1 MPHKTQVISGVYM
14 TSCLDEPPES
24 QDQIQAGPCS
34 KAEARRAQILTAA
47 ADCFR
52 RQGFHAASIAQ
63 ISKAAGMSPGHIYH
77 YFHNKEAI
85 VAAIVAQDLERL
97 LRLTQELRQASD
109 GRQAIIERV
118 AQGVSDNLNPEAA
131 TLKLE
136 ILAEAARN
144 AKMAVI
150 VRDADVAWR
159 QGFKDTL
166 DALIPGTDQ
175 PERSADLEA
184 RVEVLSAM
192 FEGLMIRS
200 LRNPNI
206 DRARVVAH
214 FQALVLEL
222 LRSS

>member
-1 MPHKTQVISGVYM
+1 M
-14 TSCLDEPPES
+14 TSCLDEPPEG
-24 QDQIQAGPCS
+24 QGQFQAEPCS

-63 ISKAAGMSPGHIYH
+63 ISRVAGMSPGHIYH
-77 YFHNKEAI
+77 YFQNKEAL

-97 LRLTQELRQASD
+97 LRLTQELRTARD
-109 GRQAIIERV
+109 GRHAMIERV

-144 AKMAVI
+144 TKVAAI

-166 DALIPGTDQ
+166 GALIPSTDQ
-175 PERSADLEA
+175 PDLEA

-206 DRARVVAH
+206 DGARVVAH
-214 FQALVLEL
+214 FQSLVLEL